1 MQLRR
6 AVIADMEQLKALYFN
21 TILLLTQRII
31 VKYKSM
37 YGRQPQTEP
46 KSEEEYKNKIFM

>member
-21 TILLLTQRII
+21 TILAVNSKDYSKIQSQCIGVNR
-31 VKYKSM
+31 
-37 YGRQPQTEP
+37 RQ
-46 KSEEEYKNKIFM
+46 N